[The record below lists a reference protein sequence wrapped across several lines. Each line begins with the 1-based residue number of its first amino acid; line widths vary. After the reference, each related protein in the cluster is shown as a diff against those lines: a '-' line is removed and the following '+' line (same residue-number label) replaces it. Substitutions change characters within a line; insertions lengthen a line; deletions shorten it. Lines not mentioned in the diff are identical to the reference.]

1 MEGIRLLVI
10 LGALQGLHSQVIHV
24 FQIPS
29 MSTMAGSTVV
39 LECTYTITNLSESTN
54 GWFTW
59 YRHKLHGDV
68 VTNTAEFFKGRVSR
82 VQAEDF
88 LNKKLANIVLH
99 RVEMSD
105 TGVYICEVSLLQSQV
120 ISGYGRGTFL
130 HVTDSA
136 STKKESSNACVEFKT
151 QAFDSYEEVT
161 PVTWNDFK
169 THVPK
174 IEVILSEGISSEKTQ
189 KDAKTLN
196 TFYNLENFQYTIL
209 GHQDT
214 FNPQT
219 TENNDIINCY
229 NEIS

>member
-29 MSTMAGSTVV
+29 MSTTAGSIVV
-39 LECTYTITNLSESTN
+39 LECTYTITNLNESTN

-68 VTNTAEFFKGRVSR
+68 VANTAEFFKGRVSR

-120 ISGYGRGTFL
+120 ISGHGHGTFL
-130 HVTDSA
+130 HVTEAKEITVKQNELVIPLSVVGGTLILLSLAAFYLICIRKASA

-151 QAFDSYEEVT
+151 QAFDSFEEV
-161 PVTWNDFK
+161 
-169 THVPK
+169 
-174 IEVILSEGISSEKTQ
+174 
-189 KDAKTLN
+189 
-196 TFYNLENFQYTIL
+196 
-209 GHQDT
+209 
-214 FNPQT
+214 
-219 TENNDIINCY
+219 
-229 NEIS
+229 